1 MKPISETDLE
11 QLSAYIDGELSDS
24 ERRFFQKR
32 LSNDAELRVYCERVW
47 IAASVLKSQPFQLM
61 PANSAE
67 LIGSQCTSSGNTWAS
82 PMRLI
87 ASFGAL
93 AIVLGL
99 GFQLTKPSGSPS
111 NAMVQSVNS
120 VPDINKTPV
129 LVVQSPSAAPSENT
143 SAVVAATPAPNLP
156 NSIKT
161 PIDAS
166 VQIASQNDPAEFELN
181 ESTRSKTWPR
191 SNQGMDDYLA
201 RHNQMTDANA
211 SNGLISYAEILTNQ
225 EPLPQEQADK

>member
-32 LSNDAELRVYCERVW
+32 LANDAELRVYCERVW
-47 IAASVLKSQPFQLM
+47 IASSVLKSQPFQLM
-61 PANSAE
+61 PENSAE
-67 LIGSQCTSSGNTWAS
+67 LIGSQCTHSANTWAS
-82 PMRLI
+82 PIRLI

-93 AIVLGL
+93 AIVFGL
-99 GFQLTKPSGSPS
+99 GFQLIKPSESPS

-120 VPDINKTPV
+120 VPAVNKTPV
-129 LVVQSPSAAPSENT
+129 LVVPSPSAVPSQNT
-143 SAVVAATPAPNLP
+143 SAVVATLPAQNSP
-156 NSIKT
+156 NSVKI
-161 PIDAS
+161 PINAS
-166 VQIASQNDPAEFELN
+166 VQMASQNDPAEFELN